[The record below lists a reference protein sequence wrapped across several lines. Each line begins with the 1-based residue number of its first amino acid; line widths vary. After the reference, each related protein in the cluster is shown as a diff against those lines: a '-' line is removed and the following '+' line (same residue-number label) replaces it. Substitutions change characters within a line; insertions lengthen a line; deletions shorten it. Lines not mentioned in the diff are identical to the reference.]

1 MDSALE
7 QVLKRTNLPSHVIVY
22 DETRRWPAVEREA
35 VFGLGILRQIEDA
48 EYVTCNACGDP
59 HDTEVILGM
68 GTEPRVYCG
77 EVGLMPIRPER
88 LHQWE
93 VDFDG
98 LARLLGIELHLVGGI
113 QVVTPGRIWLLG
125 RRQAAERMVEFFLV
139 QGIAWPDSVEIL
151 RAAPRLQSSPA
162 PIILCPDRLP
172 EAPEWREVGRALF
185 RLTEWMHLVDGRCA
199 IEFDAFA
206 SLHRQIAARVEEP
219 LAPTPVADRARG
231 LKEFCRKNRCLVKD
245 VWFWAYVARADLNK
259 WKLGRPQIADHS
271 EKAVRI
277 EKLLQ
282 RGQKTRV

>member
-22 DETRRWPAVEREA
+22 DETRRWLAAEREA

-59 HDTEVILGM
+59 HETEVILGM

-125 RRQAAERMVEFFLV
+125 RRQAAERTVEFFLV

-151 RAAPRLQSSPA
+151 RAAPRLQNSPA
-162 PIILCPDRLP
+162 PIVLCPNRMP
-172 EAPEWREVGRALF
+172 QNPEWQQSGRALLSLIELMRF
-185 RLTEWMHLVDGRCA
+185 EDGRLVT
-199 IEFDAFA
+199 EFEAFA
-206 SLHRQIAARVEEP
+206 DLHRQIAARVKEP
-219 LAPTPVADRARG
+219 LVPTPVADRARV
-231 LKEFCRKNRCLVKD
+231 LKEFCRKDRCQVKD
-245 VWFWAYVARADLNK
+245 VYYWAYVARADLNK

-282 RGQKTRV
+282 RGQKTRA